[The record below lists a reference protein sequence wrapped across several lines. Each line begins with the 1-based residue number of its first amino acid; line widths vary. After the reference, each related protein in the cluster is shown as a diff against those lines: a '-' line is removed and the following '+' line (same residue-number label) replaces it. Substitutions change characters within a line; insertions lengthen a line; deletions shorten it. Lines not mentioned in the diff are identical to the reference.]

1 MFANFWQI
9 YTCSR
14 CESLWLCHEERGFWS
29 FDFGL
34 RLNFQ
39 HAKPKNSY
47 IVHRLL
53 HTAFIVNSRGAGPTI
68 RFLAAHLGKHFFV
81 LFNEIL
87 YGTIVWKIWTVCPNF
102 ATKLCNFTSFQI
114 RVILLFLER
123 WLCRL
128 WFVECSNLCR
138 CKVQRVQSIS
148 HRPIGVFW
156 KRSDCTISITPKL
169 RAWWLQCSNLAQFRC
184 QCRLEPRL
192 GV

>member
-1 MFANFWQI
+1 MRNEFFDHLILVWGSIFSMQNQKI
-9 YTCSR
+9 VTLYIDCYIQH
-14 CESLWLCHEERGFWS
+14 SLLIQGALGRQ
-29 FDFGL
+29 FDSL
-34 RLNFQ
+34 Q
-39 HAKPKNSY
+39 H
-47 IVHRLL
+47 I
-53 HTAFIVNSRGAGPTI
+53 
-68 RFLAAHLGKHFFV
+68 LGNMFFV